1 MKNKIIIV
9 LTLTLVIFLYYHYD
23 IGQYL
28 TLEGLKENREWL
40 LSFYEDNRWGT
51 IFGFLLIYI
60 ITMVLAIPAAPIMTL
75 GAGLVFGPWL
85 GTFLVNMGDTLG
97 AILGFL
103 AARFLIRDWLENKF
117 QSSID
122 AFNKKIEKDAGK
134 YILFVRMVPI
144 MPFFMVNILSGL
156 TQISLRTFALAIL
169 LGSLP
174 ITFIFVGAG
183 NRLATINSVEEIA
196 TAGTMGILLALGLAV
211 LAPGLYNSWKQK
223 KSKTTPEPTTP

>member
-1 MKNKIIIV
+1 MKNKITIGLSFV
-9 LTLTLVIFLYYHYD
+9 LMVFFYNYFD

-28 TLEGLKENREWL
+28 TLESLKENRGWL
-40 LSFYEDNRWGT
+40 LSFYQKNEMGT
-51 IFGFLLIYI
+51 IFGFLIIYI
-60 ITMVLAIPAAPIMTL
+60 ITMALAIPAAPIMTL

-97 AILGFL
+97 AILGFI
-103 AARFLIRDWLENKF
+103 AARFFIRNWLENKF
-117 QSSID
+117 QSSIA

-156 TQISLRTFALAIL
+156 TQISLRTFALATL

-183 NRLATINSVEEIA
+183 NRLATINSMEEIA
-196 TAGTMGILLALGLAV
+196 TPESMGILLALGLAII
-211 LAPGLYNSWKQK
+211 APGLYNNWKQK
-223 KSKTTPEPTTP
+223 KSKIEPEATAP